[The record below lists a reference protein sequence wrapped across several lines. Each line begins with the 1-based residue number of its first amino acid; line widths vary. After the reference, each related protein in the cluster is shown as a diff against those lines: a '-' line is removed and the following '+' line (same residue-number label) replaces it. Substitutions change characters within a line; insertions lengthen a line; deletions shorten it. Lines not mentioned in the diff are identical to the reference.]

1 MANPNRA
8 MLDIWYARV
17 GKARPFLKWA
27 GGKQSFLWG
36 NSAAIPHFPGKYIE
50 PFLGSGAVLFY
61 VMRTQAHPLKAQ
73 LGDTNRH
80 LIRTFQAVRDDPET
94 VHQELVTL
102 ERGYLAAN
110 DRADFY
116 YRVREAHNARHPATD
131 PAAFIFLNQTCWN
144 GLYRVNQQGKF
155 NVPHGAPRSD
165 RIVPTLEDLLNA
177 SAALAQADLRAT
189 SWQNSVALAEPG
201 DFIFLDP
208 PYYSDVLRGDRN
220 VSSKYSRREF
230 GLRDHKE
237 LAATLAAL
245 AHRGIDFVLT
255 NSGEDEMANLYAER
269 GLSVRL
275 IMQPRAIN
283 SKVEGRARVPELV
296 VTPGEG
302 SPRLIDLD
310 AEVTLLPHS

>member
-1 MANPNRA
+1 
-8 MLDIWYARV
+8 MLDMWYARV

-36 NSAAIPHFPGKYIE
+36 NSTSIPSFPGKYVE
-50 PFLGSGAVLFY
+50 PFLGSGAVFFH
-61 VMRTQAHPLKAQ
+61 VMRSQAHRLPAQ

-80 LIRTFQAVRDDPET
+80 LIRTFLAVRDDPEA
-94 VHQELVTL
+94 VHSELVKL
-102 ERGYLAAN
+102 EQVYLSTN

-116 YRVREAHNARHPATD
+116 YHVRAEHNARHPATD
-131 PAAFIFLNQTCWN
+131 PASFIFLNQTCWN

-155 NVPHGAPRSD
+155 NVPHGSPKTD
-165 RIVPTLEDLLNA
+165 RIVPNLEELLNA

-208 PYYSDVLRGDRN
+208 PYYSDVLRANDRT
-220 VSSKYSRREF
+220 VSSKYQRRQF

-237 LAATLAAL
+237 LAGTLAAL

-255 NSGEDEMANLYAER
+255 NSGEDEMANLYSEH
-269 GLSVRL
+269 GLSVSL

-283 SKVEGRARVPELV
+283 SKGEGRTRVPELV

-302 SPRLIDLD
+302 SQTLLDLD